1 MLTPSWFHWP
11 AERPRV
17 GLSGS
22 VGLLTNGPGD
32 WVGTTLPPLV
42 PGVCSAGP
50 PGEPSR
56 MLGSLPYNMSDMQL
70 PTVGPLCALPAAKAG
85 ALKQSDATLSAKSA
99 FLIFLSPR
107 FSGPGS
113 LMQAAVGRRR
123 TYRPIFV
130 LSMAWMVQA
139 ILASLET

>member
-50 PGEPSR
+50 PGAPLA
-56 MLGSLPYNMSDMQL
+56 MFGSLPYRMSDMQF
-70 PTVGPLCALPAAKAG
+70 PTVGPLWALPAAKPG
-85 ALKQSDATLSAKSA
+85 PLKHIATAVSAKKA
-99 FLIFLSPR
+99 FLIMISLVFRIGKRITGAASGHRQGYEPSPSVATDLALS
-107 FSGPGS
+107 
-113 LMQAAVGRRR
+113 A
-123 TYRPIFV
+123 
-130 LSMAWMVQA
+130 
-139 ILASLET
+139 